1 MAKYRKKLRIIAD
14 ILSIASKGAKKTQ
27 IMYRANLSYTL
38 LGRYLTEVMD
48 AGLVNFE
55 GSADC
60 YWLTRKGR
68 EFLKHFDEYSKHHKN
83 IEKQINDL
91 NNKRM
96 VLKRM
101 VDNNLKSGLNKRA
114 EDKHVG

>member
-27 IMYRANLSYTL
+27 IMYRANLSYKL
-38 LGRYLTEVMD
+38 LRRYLTEVINAD
-48 AGLVNFE
+48 LVTFE
-55 GSADC
+55 SGVDC
-60 YWLTRKGR
+60 YLLTRKGR
-68 EFLKHFDEYSKHHKN
+68 EFLKHFNEYSRSN
-83 IEKQINDL
+83 TELEKQVNEV

-101 VDNNLKSGLNKRA
+101 AVSNLNSHPNKRA
-114 EDKHVG
+114 TSKKEE